1 MLLQFVVLH
10 CSDAQSNVKP
20 VFINAQLQF
29 ITTPIFYVLLAMEQ
43 HICAV
48 QVLQFQKFPKQLDW
62 AAGHVGFG

>member
-1 MLLQFVVLH
+1 MLH

-20 VFINAQLQF
+20 VFITAQLQI
-29 ITTPIFYVLLAMEQ
+29 ITTPIFYRLLAMQQ

-48 QVLQFQKFPKQLDW
+48 QVLLLQKFPKQLDW